1 MIINEFRKN
10 YFRGIEVPVKTGEQ
24 KRHGYKKWSF
34 SLSGIGSSYISF
46 AGRQS
51 HDLYKL
57 VKRKHKSKEKWKNAT
72 FPKRSTPDTW
82 MKTSSL
88 PNIKLKIEI
97 VELGILPQV
106 NQNVMDSNVYHDS
119 KSVRSKAEVTDVE
132 EQNTN
137 GVDNLGS

>member
-1 MIINEFRKN
+1 MAIKSGLFR
-10 YFRGIEVPVKTGEQ
+10 YLEAAVVISHLLDVT
-24 KRHGYKKWSF
+24 HTICISLKK
-34 SLSGIGSSYISF
+34 
-46 AGRQS
+46 
-51 HDLYKL
+51 
-57 VKRKHKSKEKWKNAT
+57 KRKHKSKEKWKNAT

-88 PNIKLKIEI
+88 PNIKQKIEI

-106 NQNVMDSNVYHDS
+106 NQNVMDSNVHHDS

-132 EQNTN
+132 EHNTN